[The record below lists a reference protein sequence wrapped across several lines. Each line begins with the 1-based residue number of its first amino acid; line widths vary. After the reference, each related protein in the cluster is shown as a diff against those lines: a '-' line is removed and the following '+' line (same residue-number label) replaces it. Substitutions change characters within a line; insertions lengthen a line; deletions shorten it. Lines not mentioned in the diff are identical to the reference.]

1 MTDRD
6 ILRRYM
12 KDLRRLCESRENRKL
27 LSEAKITITIDD
39 DEKTPAP
46 VVQAPPQIV
55 HHHHGGGVGLS
66 TEARQKFIEKAKAI
80 GDFDNEAWVNSLV
93 KSMEQAGV
101 QGFHK
106 ICEDEKPVT
115 NKQIQQLIGL
125 LVDLVSSK

>member
-1 MTDRD
+1 MKLDKLHKSKDID
-6 ILRRYM
+6 ILRRYL
-12 KDLRRLCESRENRKL
+12 KDLRKLCESKESRKL

-39 DEKTPAP
+39 DEDRK
-46 VVQAPPQIV
+46 PQVV
-55 HHHHGGGVGLS
+55 HHHHGGGIS
-66 TEARQKFIEKAKAI
+66 NEAKVSFIERAKAI
-80 GDFDNEAWVNSLV
+80 GDFNNEAWVNSLV

-125 LVDLVSSK
+125 LVDLVSSN